1 MSAICWSTD
10 AKLLVSGGGD
20 RKLFLFAVAQ
30 DGTLTA
36 TSVDKKKDSDDVKFV
51 INALQYIPDT
61 SQLGKK
67 RSLSSASSN
76 VMAKK
81 DEKTMAPQ
89 KAACAPDGDN
99 MSTEDNQL
107 KNWVRLANFLFS
119 RKDEANDCQ
128 SPASSSAPKPRSS
141 SGVS

>member
-20 RKLFLFAVAQ
+20 KKLFLFAVAQ

-61 SQLGKK
+61 LQLGKK
-67 RSLSSASSN
+67 RPLPYTPTN
-76 VMAKK
+76 VVAKK
-81 DEKTMAPQ
+81 DEQAMAPR
-89 KAACAPDGDN
+89 KAACAADSDAIRP
-99 MSTEDNQL
+99 
-107 KNWVRLANFLFS
+107 
-119 RKDEANDCQ
+119 
-128 SPASSSAPKPRSS
+128 PKQQVT
-141 SGVS
+141 GVGQ

>member
-67 RSLSSASSN
+67 RSLSSASS
-76 VMAKK
+76 
-81 DEKTMAPQ
+81 PQ